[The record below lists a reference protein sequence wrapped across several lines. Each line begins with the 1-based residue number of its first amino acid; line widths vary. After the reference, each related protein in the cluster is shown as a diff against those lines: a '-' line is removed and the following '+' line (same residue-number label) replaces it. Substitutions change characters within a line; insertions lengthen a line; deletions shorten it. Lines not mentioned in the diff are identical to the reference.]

1 MPDSTPPQRHASG
14 QEAAAV
20 EHSGDPALFNTAE
33 PASAV
38 SRNKTVGR
46 LAQRPGEDSPERA
59 EEGPSPPNLTQEEQ
73 DRIAPQVQPGTIG
86 QNQ

>member
-20 EHSGDPALFNTAE
+20 LHGGDAALFRPAE
-33 PASAV
+33 PAAAV
-38 SRNKTVGR
+38 PSHNAVAR
-46 LAQRPGEDSPERA
+46 LAQCPGNHSSERA

-73 DRIAPQVQPGTIG
+73 DRIAPQVQPGAIG